1 MTAAPPEAVRGSRT
15 EDKETDMLSEE
26 DKNRLWDCMDRLS
39 PMPDCIRGA
48 GQALQ
53 FRVDTGSGDLEDN
66 FYEFISRSLIAY
78 GDVIEEACSEA
89 FDLIREGRKD
99 SHAEAAPEDSDSHI
113 RG

>member
-1 MTAAPPEAVRGSRT
+1 MT

-53 FRVDTGSGDLEDN
+53 FRVDTGS
-66 FYEFISRSLIAY
+66 
-78 GDVIEEACSEA
+78 
-89 FDLIREGRKD
+89 
-99 SHAEAAPEDSDSHI
+99 
-113 RG
+113 